1 MNILVTGGAG
11 FIASNITDELIKK
24 GHRVIIVDNLSSGR
38 KQNINPKSIFYKI
51 DITDPAIEKVFKKH
65 KIDVMCHHAA
75 QIDIRISVNDPIFD
89 AKSNIL
95 GSINLL
101 QNCIKYKVKKVIF
114 ASSGGAVYGEVKGLG
129 AKEAEKVDPLSP
141 YGVAKESIER
151 YIRYYSYTF
160 GLDFTILRYGN
171 VYGERQDP
179 HGEAGVVAIF
189 TGLMLAKKQPFIFG
203 DGGQIR
209 DYVYVGDVVRANLF
223 ALNKAKNQIINIGT
237 GKGTSVSSLYEK
249 LNRITGFNKKAK
261 HQPKRKGELM
271 RSVLCISKAKSVLGW
286 QPKTGIDEGFRRTV
300 EYFRKGK

>member
-11 FIASNITDELIKK
+11 FIASNISDEFVKK
-24 GHRVIIVDNLSSGR
+24 RHKIIILDNLSSGR
-38 KQNINPKSIFYKI
+38 KANINPKSVFYKM
-51 DITDPAIEKVFKKH
+51 DITDPAIEKIFKKH
-65 KIDVMCHHAA
+65 KIDAMCHHAA
-75 QIDIRISVNDPIFD
+75 QIDIRVSVNDPIFD

-114 ASSGGAVYGEVKGLG
+114 ASSGGAIYGEVKGSG
-129 AKEAEKVDPLSP
+129 AKETEKVDPLSP

-160 GLDFTILRYGN
+160 GLEYTILRYGN

-179 HGEAGVVAIF
+179 RGEAGVVAIF
-189 TGLMLAKKQPFIFG
+189 TGLMLNNKQPFIFG
-203 DGGQIR
+203 NGGQIR

-237 GKGTSVSSLYEK
+237 GKGTSVNTLYDK

-261 HQPKRKGELM
+261 HKSQRKGELM
-271 RSVLCISKAKSVLGW
+271 RSILGISKAKAVLGW
-286 QPKTGIDEGFRRTV
+286 QPKVGIDEGFRRTV
-300 EYFRKGK
+300 EYFREKK